1 MTQLPEALREARPVA
16 SSELR
21 ERVRLIAAPEPAA
34 RRSLPWSRLSLVAV
48 AAALAAAAVGGV
60 VIGLRGRSSPPQ
72 PVVLQGVAAAG
83 ARGELQKRLAPTG
96 LAPTAVPP
104 SSTRFQDY
112 RASLTLEVPNANAL
126 SERTKSAVRIG
137 RRLGGVVSRIDL
149 STSGRRGS
157 AFVVLRVPID
167 KVTTAV
173 AQLGALGRIVDQHVA
188 VLDVQRRIDTLR
200 GKVRAATTDDA
211 RNAAQKQLD
220 AELRKAR
227 LSTISVALQ
236 TPAPVVPAPHHT
248 TTTGRILHEEGRIAL
263 FLGLIGG
270 PLLGLA
276 LAAWLAVRGLRR
288 LSERRLLGA

>member
-1 MTQLPEALREARPVA
+1 MSCMTFADAAEQHLDDVFAYLVYLTGDRSAAEDLAAETFEKGLRLWQRFDERRGSARTWLCQIARTTALDWFRAERRRRTRENVYALR
-16 SSELR
+16 
-21 ERVRLIAAPEPAA
+21 APEPAA

-48 AAALAAAAVGGV
+48 AAALAAAAVAGV

-149 STSGRRGS
+149 STSGRRGN

-167 KVTTAV
+167 KVTT
-173 AQLGALGRIVDQHVA
+173 
-188 VLDVQRRIDTLR
+188 
-200 GKVRAATTDDA
+200 
-211 RNAAQKQLD
+211 
-220 AELRKAR
+220 
-227 LSTISVALQ
+227 
-236 TPAPVVPAPHHT
+236 
-248 TTTGRILHEEGRIAL
+248 
-263 FLGLIGG
+263 
-270 PLLGLA
+270 
-276 LAAWLAVRGLRR
+276 
-288 LSERRLLGA
+288 